1 MKMLRRGHAV
11 LPFLLAWVLRL
22 TQALASA
29 HDRLQDEA
37 AANSMSGT
45 GNLDRGGNL
54 SLLTVLNISYAE
66 DLFSEQNYYSTNGKR
81 ELSEIAGY
89 TADQLW
95 QSLDHVD
102 TESDAANYG
111 LFDFSK
117 HYRHDED
124 AFEQPVF
131 SNPDSDDFNSD
142 LTKDSVPFVADEYP
156 MASESEGDGEH
167 VLFTERSNDPDADFP
182 EVFEHAD
189 VATSDK
195 ENVSSTLDLLEV
207 HDSVIA
213 LPTEMGTGEF
223 GNEEF
228 GSSDKY
234 KSETRGYDSV
244 SFSDLEKEGTDTLH
258 PDVHSYHREDLVT
271 GDLNGMHVSSFD
283 RSVLTDINLE
293 LEEALSPAFKIERAH
308 NSPDLSGGHTLPTS
322 VYDASIG
329 PYGVFNLPI
338 TQQDPLLHSTGG
350 EPTTSLASA
359 TTCGVADMTI
369 NLFGGRLTDLKV
381 RAPFI
386 LVEVSKVVQRCQYMV
401 LEKNGVVIFTTA
413 FKGCNVK
420 ALDGHHV
427 LTLMWRNKYVNM
439 SCPIPTPDRPIT
451 ICGKSSMTIKLPAGP
466 IEALRVKDKFNKW
479 VSIYEV
485 AVKCKYQLL
494 SDSEGRITFTTSYNG
509 CHVRRSMDRYF
520 YNIYYQMAPGKLEQA
535 VMSCRT
541 GINVTVPPEESL
553 PSVFCGKSGM
563 MIKLPKGSLNAV
575 KVRDGF
581 GKAIPVRSIAKNCNY
596 QLFQMKTGHIIL
608 IASFQS
614 CQIAFVDGCFA
625 LSLQFQHA
633 DRVMG
638 EVSALCHAGEKP
650 KPTSQPET
658 PTTQEV
664 TSSILSTVIP
674 ADVSATIC
682 NKDGMSVVLPSG
694 PWWGIRVKDLYG
706 KEIIVTSVV
715 AERCHYELSLHL
727 EKRIFTTTYTG
738 CFVEQV
744 GDRYVLTVM
753 YRTAT
758 WNRGSVRMECPTSAG
773 SPTELPPLPATVG
786 KPIPVCRSSNM
797 TVVLPAGSLEKVLV
811 LDEFNRTV
819 KVIDA
824 PKSCN
829 YSLVERRGQI
839 LFTAS
844 YSACDVKILNGNY
857 VLAIIYTTY
866 SGDFASVQI
875 ECPTSG
881 EPTKPIPPTPVCGDS
896 SMMVELPEGPLEQ
909 VKIMN
914 KSNGLWVAVKDV
926 PKNCNYTLMKER
938 GRNLFITSYKACHV
952 RMLNKN
958 YVLSIRYMRMGSAF
972 FVNMRCPV
980 TETTTGKSTKP
991 AVVCRN
997 TSMMVELPEGSLKP
1011 VQVIGKDNRPVDISD
1026 AFIKCGYLLVE
1037 RGGKINLTAVYTACD
1052 VKIVNKNYTVMIIYT
1067 TTSGKREMV
1076 QMSCPTRAVQPT
1088 AHTTRKPVTT
1098 EKSTK
1103 PTLPP
1108 TAVCKAS
1115 SMTVEL
1121 PSESLQVLLLNLSNE
1136 WVDINAAP
1144 SYCNYSLVQG
1154 RGRRNFFTTPY
1165 KACDVRIQSGN
1176 YILKLSYITPVG
1188 REYLD
1193 IRCPIGAWDPTPT
1206 SSAGDPTPT
1215 SSAGDPTLTSSAG
1228 DPTLTSSAGDPTL
1241 TSSAG
1246 DPTLTSSAGDPTL
1259 TSSAGDPTRTSS
1271 AGDPTLTSSA
1281 GDPTPTSSAG
1291 DPTPSSAGDPTGS
1304 APSLI
1309 FCNSSTIKVE
1319 LPGGPPEKVK
1329 VMDKSNNP
1337 VAASWWCGYRVVQ
1350 EMGKNVFT
1358 APYTAC
1364 DVQRRNNYYYLTVLY
1379 TTALGKPGYVQVKCP
1394 SSAGPT
1400 THPSTTT
1407 ALVSDPI
1414 KTAICMS
1421 TSMMV
1426 ELPKGARDV
1435 QIDKSNR
1442 TIIVGEAPRECGY
1455 SMLQRKGKYIFTAPY
1470 TACDIETQNENY
1482 YLTLIYFTA
1491 TGKRRLVQMKCPA
1504 TSPSTTTGKPTK
1516 PTPPPSAVCK
1526 ASSMTVELPSGSLQ
1540 ILLLNP
1546 SNKWVD
1552 INDAPSNC
1560 NYTLSQE
1567 RGRNFFVTPYTAC
1580 DVRILNK
1587 SYVLKIWYMTIGGK
1601 KGYVVMTCPTSAGEP
1616 TEVPIPKTTTWEP
1629 TRTTGSD
1636 STGTTGGVPTK
1647 PTRMTRT
1654 TTRKPT
1660 RTTGGEP
1667 TKPTRTT
1674 GGEPT
1679 KPTRTTTWK
1688 PTRTTTK
1695 KPTRTTTRKPTRTT
1709 RTTTRKPTR
1718 TTGREPTK
1726 ATKTTTRKPTRTT
1739 RTTTKKPTRTTTK
1752 KPTRTT
1758 TWKPTRTTTKKPT
1771 RTTTRKPTR
1780 TTRTTTRK
1788 PTRTNGGEPTKPTR
1802 TTTWKPTRTTTKKP
1816 TRISTRKPT
1825 RTTRTTTR
1833 KPTRTTTKKPTRI
1846 TTRKPT
1852 RTTRT
1857 TTRKPTR
1864 TTRTTTRKPTRT
1876 AGGEPTK
1883 PTRTTTW
1890 KPTRTTTKKPTRI
1903 GTRKPTRTTRTTT
1916 RKPTRTTGREPTKP
1930 TRTPTRKPSGST
1942 GEPTKAPTT
1951 VVCAASSMVVA
1962 LPKEPLKHVQFLD
1975 KSNKWVAVIY
1985 APEYCNYTL
1994 LQGRGGNFFITPY
2007 TACDVR
2013 ILNENY
2019 YLALRYTTID
2029 GKVGY
2034 VQMKC
2039 PTSAA
2044 APTKTPPSTTTIGKP
2059 TIPTVCKASIMTIE
2073 LPEGP
2078 IGQVALI
2085 DKSNTLVT
2093 IIDDTREC
2101 GYSLVHEGGK
2111 NLFTTP
2117 YTACDVKMLSGNYV
2131 LTLVYVSF
2139 TGKRVLVQMKCPTS
2153 AALPTGSP
2161 LPPFGVP
2168 VLCSDTFMTV
2178 ELPGGL
2184 LQDIQ
2189 LMDESSNLV
2198 AVTSAPKT
2206 CGYSLVRGNG
2216 KNILTAPYKACN
2228 VKILNNFY
2236 ILRVLYTT
2244 LTGERGDIQAK
2255 CPVPGLVPREGCK
2268 IPRSQQ
2274 VACGPP
2280 NADLQ
2285 LCVANGCCVDATT
2298 SQCYYPLDA
2307 CTADGHFVFAVYRT
2321 STKPEIDPGSVVI
2334 ARNHSCA
2341 PVICTPDFAI
2351 FRFPVASCGTHVFTV
2366 AETTIYLAEVEGLV
2380 RGNQQV
2386 YGQISRDGPYRLYVE
2401 CRYSKGS
2408 LASTGYLVVNPPP
2421 PSAALAFG
2429 SLAVRLRIATDTS
2442 YTSFYPQSHLPL
2454 SFLLGSKVYLEV
2466 QLVNPPDPNVVL
2478 LVHYCIAY
2486 PQSSQAAWV
2495 ILYEGCPNILDY
2507 SSAAGLHVQ
2516 YDNTRRFEIQSFQFL
2531 DYKTKHYLDE
2541 EIYFMCSTEVCSPE
2555 HRVCNEGCFDGRD
2568 MPVPVDPGVGGRC
2581 AGKLCPGKSNIV
2593 KRAAHGHTG
2602 LIAVGEGTFILDENV
2617 PHEQTEKHWTYF
2629 HGLLGLLGLLVPLSV
2644 VMLFFKKWVFMQMV
2658 RSQRSSL

>member
-1 MKMLRRGHAV
+1 MLRRGYAV
-11 LPFLLAWVLRL
+11 LPFFLLTWVLRL

-29 HDRLQDEA
+29 YDRLQDEA

-66 DLFSEQNYYSTNGKR
+66 DHFSKQDYFSPNGKG

-89 TADQLW
+89 SADQQR
-95 QSLDHVD
+95 QSLDHVFS
-102 TESDAANYG
+102 ESDSTNDG
-111 LFDFSK
+111 LFDFSQ
-117 HYRHDED
+117 HSRHDED
-124 AFEQPVF
+124 ALEQPGF

-142 LTKDSVPFVADEYP
+142 LTKDSVLFVADEYH
-156 MASESEGDGEH
+156 MASESEGDVEH
-167 VLFTERSNDPDADFP
+167 VLFTDRSNDPDADFP

-213 LPTEMGTGEF
+213 VPTEMGIGEF

-228 GSSDKY
+228 ESSDKY
-234 KSETRGYDSV
+234 KSETLGYDSV

-308 NSPDLSGGHTLPTS
+308 NSPDLSGGHMLPTS

-329 PYGVFNLPI
+329 SYGVFNLPI
-338 TQQDPLLHSTGG
+338 TQQDPPLHSTGG
-350 EPTTSLASA
+350 EPTTLASA

-386 LVEVSKVVQRCQYMV
+386 LVEVSKIVQRCQYMV

-451 ICGKSSMTIKLPAGP
+451 ICGRSSMTIKLPAGP

-479 VSIYEV
+479 VSVYEV

-520 YNIYYQMAPGKLEQA
+520 YNIYYQMAPGKLGQA
-535 VMSCRT
+535 VMSCKT

-633 DRVMG
+633 GHVMG
-638 EVSALCHAGEKP
+638 EVSALCYAGEKP

-694 PWWGIRVKDLYG
+694 PWWGIRVKDLSG

-773 SPTELPPLPATVG
+773 SPTELPRLPATVG
-786 KPIPVCRSSNM
+786 KPITVCRSSNM
-797 TVVLPAGSLEKVLV
+797 TVVLPTGSLEKVLV

-866 SGDFASVQI
+866 SGDFASVQM

-881 EPTKPIPPTPVCGDS
+881 EPTKPPPSTKPIPPTPVCGAS

-909 VKIMN
+909 VKIMS

-926 PKNCNYTLMKER
+926 AKNCNYTLMKER
-938 GRNLFITSYKACHV
+938 GRNIFITSYKACHV
-952 RMLNKN
+952 RILNKN

-997 TSMMVELPEGSLKP
+997 TSMMVELPEGSLKL

-1052 VKIVNKNYTVMIIYT
+1052 VKIVNKNYTLMIIYT
-1067 TTSGKREMV
+1067 TASGKREIV

-1103 PTLPP
+1103 PTLPT

-1154 RGRRNFFTTPY
+1154 RGGRNFFTTPY
-1165 KACDVRIQSGN
+1165 RACDVRIQSGN

-1193 IRCPIGAWDPTPT
+1193 IRCPISAGVPIT
-1206 SSAGDPTPT
+1206 SSAGDPKTIT
-1215 SSAGDPTLTSSAG
+1215 SSAGDPKTTTSSAG
-1228 DPTLTSSAGDPTL
+1228 DPKTTTSSAGVPITSSAGVPITSSAGDPKTTTSSAGVPI

-1246 DPTLTSSAGDPTL
+1246 DPKTTTSSAGVPITSSAGDPKTTTSSAGVPI
-1259 TSSAGDPTRTSS
+1259 TSSAGDPKTTTSSAGVPITSS
-1271 AGDPTLTSSA
+1271 AGDPKTTTSSA
-1281 GDPTPTSSAG
+1281 GVPIT
-1291 DPTPSSAGDPTGS
+1291 SSAGDPTGS
-1304 APSLI
+1304 APILI
-1309 FCNSSTIKVE
+1309 FCNSSSIKVE

-1337 VAASWWCGYRVVQ
+1337 VAASWWCGYSVVQ
-1350 EMGKNVFT
+1350 ERGKNVFT

-1407 ALVSDPI
+1407 ALVPDPI
-1414 KTAICMS
+1414 RTAICMS

-1426 ELPKGARDV
+1426 ELPEGARDV

-1455 SMLQRKGKYIFTAPY
+1455 SLLQRKGKYIFTAPY

-1526 ASSMTVELPSGSLQ
+1526 ASSMAVELPSGSLQ

-1552 INDAPSNC
+1552 INDAPSYC

-1629 TRTTGSD
+1629 TRMTRTTGRD
-1636 STGTTGGVPTK
+1636 STGTTGGVPMK

-1718 TTGREPTK
+1718 TTG
-1726 ATKTTTRKPTRTT
+1726 
-1739 RTTTKKPTRTTTK
+1739 
-1752 KPTRTT
+1752 
-1758 TWKPTRTTTKKPT
+1758 
-1771 RTTTRKPTR
+1771 
-1780 TTRTTTRK
+1780 
-1788 PTRTNGGEPTKPTR
+1788 GEPTKPTK
-1802 TTTWKPTRTTTKKP
+1802 TT
-1816 TRISTRKPT
+1816 TRKPT

-1864 TTRTTTRKPTRT
+1864 TTTKKPTRITTRKPTRTTRTTTRKPTRT
-1876 AGGEPTK
+1876 TTRKPTRTTRTTTRKPTRTTRTTTRKPTRTTTRKPTRTTGGEPTK
-1883 PTRTTTW
+1883 PTKTT
-1890 KPTRTTTKKPTRI
+1890 
-1903 GTRKPTRTTRTTT
+1903 TRKPTRTTRTTT

-1930 TRTPTRKPSGST
+1930 TRPPTRKPSGST

-2019 YLALRYTTID
+2019 FLALRYTTID

-2044 APTKTPPSTTTIGKP
+2044 APTKTPPSTTTTGKP

-2101 GYSLVHEGGK
+2101 GYNLVHERGK
-2111 NLFTTP
+2111 NIFTTP
-2117 YTACDVKMLSGNYV
+2117 YTACDVKMLNGNYV

-2153 AALPTGSP
+2153 AALPTGLL
-2161 LPPFGVP
+2161 LPPFGVS
-2168 VLCSDTFMTV
+2168 VLCSDTCMTV

-2189 LMDESSNLV
+2189 LMDESNNLV

-2228 VKILNNFY
+2228 VKILKNFY

-2280 NADLQ
+2280 NADPQ

-2321 STKPEIDPGSVVI
+2321 STKPEIDPGSLVI
-2334 ARNHSCA
+2334 AGNHSCA

-2351 FRFPVASCGTHVFTV
+2351 FKFPVTGCGTHVFF
-2366 AETTIYLAEVEGLV
+2366 ICGM
-2380 RGNQQV
+2380 
-2386 YGQISRDGPYRLYVE
+2386 
-2401 CRYSKGS
+2401 S
-2408 LASTGYLVVNPPP
+2408 L
-2421 PSAALAFG
+2421 F
-2429 SLAVRLRIATDTS
+2429 
-2442 YTSFYPQSHLPL
+2442 
-2454 SFLLGSKVYLEV
+2454 
-2466 QLVNPPDPNVVL
+2466 
-2478 LVHYCIAY
+2478 
-2486 PQSSQAAWV
+2486 
-2495 ILYEGCPNILDY
+2495 
-2507 SSAAGLHVQ
+2507 
-2516 YDNTRRFEIQSFQFL
+2516 
-2531 DYKTKHYLDE
+2531 
-2541 EIYFMCSTEVCSPE
+2541 
-2555 HRVCNEGCFDGRD
+2555 
-2568 MPVPVDPGVGGRC
+2568 
-2581 AGKLCPGKSNIV
+2581 
-2593 KRAAHGHTG
+2593 
-2602 LIAVGEGTFILDENV
+2602 
-2617 PHEQTEKHWTYF
+2617 
-2629 HGLLGLLGLLVPLSV
+2629 
-2644 VMLFFKKWVFMQMV
+2644 
-2658 RSQRSSL
+2658 